1 MIDYFLITHNVELND
16 KFPKNYIPNI
26 TVLLVGNN
34 CSVSKDSIVCKN
46 LPYNIEDY
54 PNLCSYT
61 AWYAVA
67 KNKLYNNKTV
77 SLLEYDIDIIQNFH
91 DINLKLLEKT
101 QSIIA
106 YNYTLF
112 NHYVFYK
119 STPWLEISLKKVY
132 NINLNNFI
140 DRYKTEYLYWP
151 TTTNITMSTDI
162 LCAFINWYHPMVECF
177 KHDSLGSYVHERA
190 FFIFCVI
197 NNIKIIY
204 PKSKTLTHY
213 QLQSHKIND
222 FYGKFLNQ
230 KNTQTLADS
239 MLEEY
244 NELYDLEMKRCLL
257 TTQ

>member
-91 DINLKLLEKT
+91 DINVKLL
-101 QSIIA
+101 
-106 YNYTLF
+106 
-112 NHYVFYK
+112 
-119 STPWLEISLKKVY
+119 
-132 NINLNNFI
+132 
-140 DRYKTEYLYWP
+140 
-151 TTTNITMSTDI
+151 
-162 LCAFINWYHPMVECF
+162 
-177 KHDSLGSYVHERA
+177 
-190 FFIFCVI
+190 
-197 NNIKIIY
+197 
-204 PKSKTLTHY
+204 
-213 QLQSHKIND
+213 
-222 FYGKFLNQ
+222 
-230 KNTQTLADS
+230 
-239 MLEEY
+239 
-244 NELYDLEMKRCLL
+244 
-257 TTQ
+257 